1 MWLVRT
7 KIRTLHYSYQ
17 TEKTY
22 VQWIKRF
29 IHFYNLKHPKD
40 IAEEV
45 TNFLTHLAVVRKVS
59 PATQNQS

>member
-7 KIRTLHYSYQ
+7 KIRALHYSYQ

-29 IHFYNLKHPKD
+29 IHF
-40 IAEEV
+40 V
-45 TNFLTHLAVVRKVS
+45 TSN
-59 PATQNQS
+59 N